1 MVSVYYQLIK
11 NGKLTLDDI
20 KNETIKEKVRK
31 LLEEE

>member
-1 MVSVYYQLIK
+1 MVTVYYQLIK
-11 NGKLTLDDI
+11 NGKLTLDEI

>member
-11 NGKLTLDDI
+11 NGKLTLDEI